1 MRSGRQPDA
10 RGDMT
15 HADILTAAK
24 LTATGR
30 LPVLREL
37 SALRRYGR
45 GYKANAPVLI
55 GLTLVSRVAEGV
67 AVGLIVLFLQA
78 TLGQEAGDDQPNALI
93 AAFTGAVGRLT
104 GDSVALLGAMIV
116 GVVLVRILADGLVG
130 MLDSKIYNEIAD
142 RVRRDLH
149 GQYFRVSYDYVAK
162 HDHAD
167 LMNVIENES
176 EHVPEAFQS
185 VLEMIQ
191 DLVAVLV
198 FGVLVILVSW
208 QIGLIAG
215 VGAAI
220 LMWIARLMAQP
231 IESLNGLA
239 ISQHRRMMQRILN
252 GLQGMRAIRAFAQE
266 STEQARFAR
275 VSRKLRD
282 THRRIDVLQTL
293 IDPVNELGYLALMAL
308 LVLGGA
314 WVNPSLT
321 GTITALALLYR
332 LQPHASALQG
342 TMIKLITMTPHLSV
356 ARSVLDP
363 SDKTYP
369 SEGSKPFESLADAI
383 RFEAVTMAYPG
394 TDRAVVKDVSFV
406 IPAGRTTALLGA
418 SGAGKTTVVN
428 LLLRLY
434 EPDSGTIRVDG
445 HDLSG
450 LKRGDWLGR
459 VALAGQD
466 VDLVE
471 GTVATNIRLSRP
483 SATLAEVRRAAEV
496 AGILADVE
504 SLADGFATW
513 IGERGTMLSGG
524 QRQRIG
530 LARALLCN
538 PQVLIL
544 DEAMSALD
552 EPLEER
558 IRARLRAEFAGRTL
572 IIITHRTHTV
582 RTADHAIWLEKG
594 RVVEEGEPA
603 NLARLSS
610 NAPARPSRAKRV
622 V

>member
-10 RGDMT
+10 HGEMT

-30 LPVLREL
+30 LPILREL
-37 SALRRYGR
+37 FALRRYGR
-45 GYKANAPVLI
+45 GYRVNAPALI
-55 GLTLVSRVAEGV
+55 GLTLISRLAEGL
-67 AVGLIVLFLQA
+67 AVGLIVLFLEA
-78 TLGQEAGDDQPNALI
+78 TLGEGGGEDQPNAI
-93 AAFTGAVGRLT
+93 IGAFMRAVAALT
-104 GDSVALLGAMIV
+104 GDSVVLLGATIV
-116 GVVLVRILADGLVG
+116 AVVLIRILADALVG

-142 RVRRDLH
+142 SVRRDLH
-149 GQYFRVSYDYVAK
+149 GQYFHVSYDYVAK

-198 FGVLVILVSW
+198 FGVLVLLVSW

-215 VGAAI
+215 VGAAV
-220 LMWIARLMAQP
+220 LLWIARLMSRP

-293 IDPVNELGYLALMAL
+293 IDPVNELAYLALMAV

-314 WVNPSLT
+314 WLSPSLT

-342 TMIKLITMTPHLSV
+342 RMISLVTMTPHLSV
-356 ARSVLDP
+356 VRSVLDP
-363 SDKTYP
+363 SDKTYAP
-369 SEGSKPFESLADAI
+369 QGAEPFASLADAI
-383 RFEAVTMAYPG
+383 RFEGVTMAYPG
-394 TDRAVVKDVSFV
+394 SARAVVKDVSFD

-418 SGAGKTTVVN
+418 SGAGKTTIVN

-434 EPDSGTIRVDG
+434 EPDAGTIKVDGRDLASLKRVDW
-445 HDLSG
+445 LS
-450 LKRGDWLGR
+450 R

-483 SATLAEVRRAAEV
+483 SATLAEVRHAAQIS
-496 AGILADVE
+496 GILADVE
-504 SLADGFATW
+504 ALKDGFATW

-552 EPLEER
+552 EPLEET
-558 IRARLRAEFAGRTL
+558 IRERLRAEFAGRTL

-582 RTADHAIWLEKG
+582 RTADHAVWLEKG
-594 RVVEEGEPA
+594 KVVEAGEPA
-603 NLARLSS
+603 SLEHLSAKARE
-610 NAPARPSRAKRV
+610 RPSRSKRV